1 MHRTTIDRGKQSGL
15 TFHVLLVQDIAIVN
29 WVGRSQDALLR
40 RLVFVIGGGVG
51 SGVVDWKEEEEEE
64 EEERVLAWW
73 FCHGYWGGDCGF
85 WVWKGGRVCQLK
97 LPRLR

>member
-1 MHRTTIDRGKQSGL
+1 M

-51 SGVVDWKEEEEEE
+51 SMVVDWKEEEEEE
-64 EEERVLAWW
+64 EEG
-73 FCHGYWGGDCGF
+73 HGEEEADGEMWELD
-85 WVWKGGRVCQLK
+85 
-97 LPRLR
+97 

>member
-1 MHRTTIDRGKQSGL
+1 M
-15 TFHVLLVQDIAIVN
+15 N

-51 SGVVDWKEEEEEE
+51 SVVVDWMEEEEEE

-73 FCHGYWGGDCGF
+73 FCHGYWGGDCRFLGVEG
-85 WVWKGGRVCQLK
+85 WEGVSTQITLN
-97 LPRLR
+97 LL